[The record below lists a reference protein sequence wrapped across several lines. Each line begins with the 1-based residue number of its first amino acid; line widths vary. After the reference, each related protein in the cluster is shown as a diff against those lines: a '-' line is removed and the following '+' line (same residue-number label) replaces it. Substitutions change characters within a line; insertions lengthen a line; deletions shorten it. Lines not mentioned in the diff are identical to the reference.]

1 MIIIIATESKMVSDY
16 DAPEVPEQPVII
28 ENSTGSEGV
37 SLVGWD
43 GDQIFIPYR
52 MVKEVTKVMN
62 AFATT
67 KKKSK

>member
-1 MIIIIATESKMVSDY
+1 MIVKLAIESIMVSDY
-16 DAPEVPEQPVII
+16 EAPEIPEQPVIV
-28 ENSTGSEGV
+28 ENNTGSEGV

-52 MVKEVTKVMN
+52 MVKEVTKVMT
-62 AFATT
+62 AYSTP

>member
-1 MIIIIATESKMVSDY
+1 MIINLATEATMISDTEY
-16 DAPEVPEQPVII
+16 PDVQEQPVIV
-28 ENSTGSEGV
+28 ENHSNGEGI
-37 SLVGWD
+37 SIVGHD
-43 GDQIFIPYR
+43 GDNVFIPYR